1 MRSGAEAAATVIRS
15 YQPAATLTNPSFFVM
30 PVLGTGIHELL
41 LRAGLTVSQ
50 HFGAPVSG

>member
-1 MRSGAEAAATVIRS
+1 VIRS